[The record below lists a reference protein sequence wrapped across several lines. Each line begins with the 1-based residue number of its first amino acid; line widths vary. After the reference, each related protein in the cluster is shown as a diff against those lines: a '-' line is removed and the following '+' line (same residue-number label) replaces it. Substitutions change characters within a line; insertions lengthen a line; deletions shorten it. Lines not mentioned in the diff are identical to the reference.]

1 MCAHGHLF
9 ATRYARISIKLIF
22 DGKAVLSEAYRVSQ
36 SSDEASIRHAVD
48 GAQTLSDSHGFPT
61 QVSALKLGEHAR
73 FKDCTGLRG
82 KEFVEGR
89 GAGYC
94 KRFRAQTSRA
104 PSAVKDQSR
113 IGTPRS
119 SACTARS
126 YLRRQ
131 TACSILPNARSRA
144 HGLHNRF
151 RHTPFCFRRG
161 KPNTVEK
168 WACRNYASAIF
179 HQIEVGETRLQA
191 LPTRIRE
198 VHRYAHMHAD
208 QASPSHLQKLCKL
221 QKMSG

>member
-94 KRFRAQTSRA
+94 KRFRAQTSSFSFSCQGPVPYWHPEKLCMHRA
-104 PSAVKDQSR
+104 QLSLKANCMLHITQCSV
-113 IGTPRS
+113 
-119 SACTARS
+119 
-126 YLRRQ
+126 
-131 TACSILPNARSRA
+131 ACS
-144 HGLHNRF
+144 RF
-151 RHTPFCFRRG
+151 AQPISTYPFLLSKG
-161 KPNTVEK
+161 K
-168 WACRNYASAIF
+168 AQHC
-179 HQIEVGETRLQA
+179 GEMGMQ
-191 LPTRIRE
+191 E
-198 VHRYAHMHAD
+198 
-208 QASPSHLQKLCKL
+208 LCICHI
-221 QKMSG
+221 SSD